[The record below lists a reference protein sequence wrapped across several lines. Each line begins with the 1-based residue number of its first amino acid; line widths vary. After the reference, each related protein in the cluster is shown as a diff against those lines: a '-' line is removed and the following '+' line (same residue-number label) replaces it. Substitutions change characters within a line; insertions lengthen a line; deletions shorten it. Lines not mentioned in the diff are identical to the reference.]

1 MKKAALVVGARPQF
15 IKAAP
20 LILEMGRFFKTV
32 LIHTGQHY
40 DFMMSE
46 NFFEELNLPRPDYH
60 LNIDAGSPGRLTGRI
75 IAGLE
80 SVYAFEK
87 PDFVL
92 VVGDTNSTLAGA
104 ISAAQMGL
112 PVVHVEAGVRSRDPR
127 LPEQINR
134 LVTDSI
140 SDCFL
145 CPTPVAAE
153 NLKKEGKTSNV
164 YDTGDIIYDSLRL
177 IEKKIPGRPSID
189 IDIPGKFI
197 LMTLHRAEAVDNKEN
212 LSLILFSLASTSLP
226 VIFPIHPRT
235 SKMISLF
242 GLDKAIPKN
251 VQVIEPVGYADLLS
265 LLRLSESVVTDSG
278 GVQREAVFLGKPAY
292 IARPETEWTDFE
304 KLDKVRVV
312 GYDFNL
318 PDLEFEGYDSDDTLS
333 YLLRPA
339 SENMIE
345 MLKSVYK

>member
-20 LILEMGRFFKTV
+20 LIMEMGRFFRTV

-46 NFFEELNLPRPDYH
+46 IFFKELDLPRPDYH
-60 LNIDAGSPGRLTGRI
+60 LNIEARSSGRFTGEM

-80 SVYAFEK
+80 SVYSFEK

-104 ISAAQMGL
+104 VSAAQMGL
-112 PVVHVEAGVRSRDPR
+112 AVAHVEAGVRSKDPK
-127 LPEQINR
+127 LPEQVNR
-134 LVTDSI
+134 LVTDSV

-145 CPTPVAAE
+145 CPTPAAAE
-153 NLKKEGKTSNV
+153 NLKNEGKSSGV

-177 IEKKIPGRPSID
+177 IEKNIPLSPTLTL
-189 IDIPGKFI
+189 DIPDKFI
-197 LMTLHRAEAVDNKEN
+197 LMTLHRAEAVDKKEN
-212 LSLILFSLASTSLP
+212 LSRILSSLASSSLP
-226 VIFPIHPRT
+226 VIFPVHPRT
-235 SKMISLF
+235 AKMINRF
-242 GLDKAIPKN
+242 GLNSAVPEN
-251 VQVIEPVGYADLLS
+251 VRIVDPVGYADLLS

-278 GVQREAVFLGKPAY
+278 GVQREAVFLKKPVC
-292 IARPETEWTDFE
+292 IARPETEWIDFE
-304 KLDKVRVV
+304 KLRKVRVV
-312 GYDFNL
+312 GYDF
-318 PDLEFEGYDSDDTLS
+318 DLSNMDFESGDPDDTLS

-339 SENMIE
+339 SDNMMEIIT
-345 MLKSVYK
+345 SVFK